1 MMEKA
6 MPKTSIIVKF
16 RRSSCLYPSF
26 AMMQHKSPSYH
37 GFNAVRAYQERRHH
51 CQSLSQVLRLMLA
64 EAPPSTTEFSQA
76 LPWSMACGVK

>member
-26 AMMQHKSPSYH
+26 AMIDRKSPPCNS
-37 GFNAVRAYQERRHH
+37 FDAVQTCRERLHH
-51 CQSLSQVLRLMLA
+51 CHSPSQVLRLMLA
-64 EAPPSTTEFSQA
+64 EAPRSKTEFSLA
-76 LPWSMACGVK
+76 VAWSMACGVK

>member
-26 AMMQHKSPSYH
+26 AMVEHKSSH
-37 GFNAVRAYQERRHH
+37 CNSFGAVQTYRERLHH
-51 CQSLSQVLRLMLA
+51 CHSPSQAPRLILA
-64 EAPPSTTEFSQA
+64 EAPPSTTDFSLA
-76 LPWSMACGVK
+76 VPWLRACGVK